1 MISKTGLHAV
11 RAILALARL
20 RDGEF
25 AGAASVAREIGA
37 PQNYLGK
44 LLQTLARHG
53 LVESQKGIG
62 GGFRLAK
69 NAKQVTL
76 FDIVDPFEQLSRWHG
91 CILGRAECSDTE
103 PCAVHEKWKAACTA
117 YLRLLQTTTVGDLV
131 RRGETAALTAR

>member
-11 RAILALARL
+11 RAMLALARL

-25 AGAASVAREIGA
+25 AGATSVAREIGA

-44 LLQTLARHG
+44 LLQTLARYG
-53 LVESQKGIG
+53 LVEPQKGIG

-69 NAKQVTL
+69 STKHVTL

-91 CILGRAECSDTE
+91 CILGRKECSDSD
-103 PCAVHEKWKAACTA
+103 PCAVHEKWKAARTA
-117 YLRLLQTTTVGDLV
+117 YLRLLQTTTIADLV
-131 RRGETAALTAR
+131 RKGEAAVLATQ

>member
-1 MISKTGLHAV
+1 M
-11 RAILALARL
+11 LALGRL

-44 LLQTLARHG
+44 LLQTLARYG

-69 NAKQVTL
+69 NAKHVTL

-91 CILGRAECSDTE
+91 CILGRKECSDSD
-103 PCAVHEKWKAACTA
+103 PCAVHEKWKAARNA
-117 YLRLLQTTTVGDLV
+117 YLRLLQTTTVADLV
-131 RRGETAALTAR
+131 RKGEAAVLTAQ

>member
-44 LLQTLARHG
+44 LLQTLARCG
-53 LVESQKGIG
+53 LV
-62 GGFRLAK
+62 A
-69 NAKQVTL
+69 
-76 FDIVDPFEQLSRWHG
+76 
-91 CILGRAECSDTE
+91 
-103 PCAVHEKWKAACTA
+103 
-117 YLRLLQTTTVGDLV
+117 
-131 RRGETAALTAR
+131 